1 MRRNR
6 LKQESCK
13 INVDSSIKQLFNDSE
28 RNVFELFDAIKLMCR
43 FNSVFT
49 EKFTKCYRK

>member
-13 INVDSSIKQLFNDSE
+13 INVDSSIKQLFDDSE
-28 RNVFELFDAIKLMCR
+28 RNVFELFDAIKLYCR
-43 FNSVFT
+43 FNSVFA